1 MSKLSK
7 EEIRK
12 RLSRKH
18 LCPVCGK
25 TEFPKYLSHEICE
38 FCGWQDDILDESD
51 PDECTGANPFELSE
65 YCKKYKNGWRM
76 EGFDS

>member
-38 FCGWQDDILDESD
+38 FCGWQDDILDEND
-51 PDECTGANPFELSE
+51 PDANPYELSE
-65 YCKKYKNGWRM
+65 YCEKYKNGWRM
-76 EGFDS
+76 DGFDS

>member
-25 TEFPKYLSHEICE
+25 TEFPKYLSHDICE
-38 FCGWQDDILDESD
+38 FCGWQDDILEESD
-51 PDECTGANPFELSE
+51 PD
-65 YCKKYKNGWRM
+65 
-76 EGFDS
+76 

>member
-1 MSKLSK
+1 MMSKLSK

-25 TEFPKYLSHEICE
+25 TEFPKYL
-38 FCGWQDDILDESD
+38 GLRVWPESEQQGNVGGPPQHID
-51 PDECTGANPFELSE
+51 KRRRAN
-65 YCKKYKNGWRM
+65 YH
-76 EGFDS
+76 